1 MRPLQHG
8 IVKLKAAERAS
19 TLVLSSFRYKARAAT
34 FRKSRVGRNP
44 KEVTRLKRRSERA
57 WPISVSVSVIDS
69 ATSSGRGDIAI
80 TRDGEAQ
87 SVMMRRDQSHP
98 STLSV
103 ASHKPRH
110 AEGGLS
116 SAPVHRT

>member
-1 MRPLQHG
+1 MEDGDEGSGGLL
-8 IVKLKAAERAS
+8 VAS
-19 TLVLSSFRYKARAAT
+19 SDASEVLDLEEEALD
-34 FRKSRVGRNP
+34 
-44 KEVTRLKRRSERA
+44 E
-57 WPISVSVSVIDS
+57 I
-69 ATSSGRGDIAI
+69 IAI